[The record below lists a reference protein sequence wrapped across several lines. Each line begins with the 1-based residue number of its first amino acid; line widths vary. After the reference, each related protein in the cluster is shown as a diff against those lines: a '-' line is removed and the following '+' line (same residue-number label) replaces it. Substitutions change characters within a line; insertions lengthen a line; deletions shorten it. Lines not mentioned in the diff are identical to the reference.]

1 MTTVTIKINE
11 RTKAGKAFMA
21 ILSDV
26 INNGV
31 VGVEIVE
38 INSNKLIKKDSVYNS
53 EFVKIV
59 LESAKRGDYKEV
71 DPKNIWGSLISETG
85 HYSDK

>member
-1 MTTVTIKINE
+1 MTTVTMKINE

-38 INSNKLIKKDSVYNS
+38 INSNKLIKKDRVYNS
-53 EFVKIV
+53 EFVKIGGGEKCSGFMV
-59 LESAKRGDYKEV
+59 R
-71 DPKNIWGSLISETG
+71 
-85 HYSDK
+85 